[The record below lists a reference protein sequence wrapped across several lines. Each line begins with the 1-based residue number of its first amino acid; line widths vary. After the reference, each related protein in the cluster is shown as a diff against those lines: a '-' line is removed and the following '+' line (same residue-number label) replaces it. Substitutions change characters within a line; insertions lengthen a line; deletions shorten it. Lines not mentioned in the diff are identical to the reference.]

1 VIHPATLLTF
11 AVLEFTLCLIPGPA
25 VMLTVS
31 TALRR
36 GAARGAAAMAGIIA
50 GNTLYFA
57 LSALGVIALVLASY
71 RVFTVVKWAG
81 AAYLAFLGVR
91 ALLARGSGPSDV
103 DASGDRG
110 PKQTTVASGPRGI
123 ALAGGPSATA
133 LARGT
138 AFATGFVTQVAN
150 PKAIVFFVAVLPQ
163 FLDPRANL
171 AEQLIVLA
179 AISQAAECAVLSGY
193 IVAAAALRRSG
204 AATRAAVWIERA
216 GGAVLLAIAARIARE
231 PLVAR

>member
-1 VIHPATLLTF
+1 MIHPATLLTF
-11 AVLEFTLCLIPGPA
+11 ALLELTLCLVPGPA

-57 LSALGVIALVLASY
+57 LSALGIVALVLASY

-81 AAYLAFLGVR
+81 VAYLAFLGVR
-91 ALLARGSGPSDV
+91 ALLAREAAPIEA
-103 DASGDRG
+103 DASGG
-110 PKQTTVASGPRGI
+110 C
-123 ALAGGPSATA
+123 GPS
-133 LARGT
+133 GT
-138 AFATGFVTQVAN
+138 AFASGFVTQVAN

-163 FLDPRANL
+163 FLDARGNL
-171 AEQLIVLA
+171 AAQMIVLA
-179 AISQAAECAVLSGY
+179 AVSQGAECAVLSGY

-204 AATRAAVWIERA
+204 AAARAALWIERA

-231 PLVAR
+231 PLVAP